1 MNWWS
6 GFCRAVPYHL
16 AKAPFIIYF
25 LHKMERET
33 GLKPATSALARQRSI
48 NWATPANKIQN
59 ILYTFVLYNIII
71 YLSTL
76 YKKFL
81 HFNYIHKKWR
91 NYILYISYFSKNSF
105 TDKLINLVTDIPVL
119 LCIFV
124 ISFKLFFLNIILLY
138 VTLSPFGFS

>member
-1 MNWWS
+1 
-6 GFCRAVPYHL
+6 
-16 AKAPFIIYF
+16 
-25 LHKMERET
+25 
-33 GLKPATSALARQRSI
+33 
-48 NWATPANKIQN
+48 
-59 ILYTFVLYNIII
+59 
-71 YLSTL
+71 LSTL